1 MVTTATKIGKYAFDN
16 CLMNASG
23 IHCSNAKELN
33 EVDQSLAGTFVTK
46 TATLKPREGN
56 PEPRFDWDNLGSINS
71 MGLPNLGLDYYL
83 DYAEKKENENPDKP
97 YFLSVTGLTEEEIHQ
112 VLNKV
117 NASSFH
123 GLTELNLSCP
133 NVPGKPL
140 TGYDFEQVEK
150 ILTKAFTYFTKP
162 LGVKLPAYF
171 DGIHFDQ
178 IANVL
183 NKFPLTFVTTINS
196 VGQGLWIND
205 ETTAIK
211 PQDGFGG
218 IGGKYVK
225 ATALGNVH
233 ALYKRLKPEIQ
244 IIGVGGVSTG
254 RDAFEHIL
262 CGASMVQIGTSLPG
276 RGPEA
281 KFKQVTEELEAIM
294 KEKDYASI
302 EEFKGKLKYLN

>member
-1 MVTTATKIGKYAFDN
+1 MVTQTRIGKYAFEN

-23 IHCSNAKELN
+23 IHCSNAKELD
-33 EVDQSLAGTFVTK
+33 ELDQTLAGTFVTK
-46 TATLKPREGN
+46 TATLEPRDGN
-56 PEPRFDWDNLGSINS
+56 PEPRYDWNDFGSINS

-83 DYAEKKENENPDKP
+83 DYVIKKELENPNKP
-97 YFLSVTGLTEEEIHQ
+97 YFLSVTGLTQEEIHQ

-117 NASSFH
+117 NGSSFN

-140 TGYDFEQVEK
+140 TGYDFETVDQ
-150 ILTKAFTYFTKP
+150 ILNDVFTYFKKP
-162 LGVKLPAYF
+162 LGVKLPPYF
-171 DGIHFDQ
+171 DGSHFDQ
-178 IANVL
+178 ITGVL
-183 NKFPLTFVTTINS
+183 NKYPLTFVTTINS
-196 VGQGLWIND
+196 IGQGLWIDD

-225 ATALGNVH
+225 ATALGNIH

-244 IIGVGGVSTG
+244 IVGVGGVSTG
-254 RDAFEHIL
+254 RDAFEQIL
-262 CGASMVQIGTSLPG
+262 CGASMVQMGTSLPG

-281 KFKQVTEELEAIM
+281 KFKQVTEELEVIM
-294 KEKDYASI
+294 KEKNYTNLED
-302 EEFKGKLKYLN
+302 FKGKLNYLV